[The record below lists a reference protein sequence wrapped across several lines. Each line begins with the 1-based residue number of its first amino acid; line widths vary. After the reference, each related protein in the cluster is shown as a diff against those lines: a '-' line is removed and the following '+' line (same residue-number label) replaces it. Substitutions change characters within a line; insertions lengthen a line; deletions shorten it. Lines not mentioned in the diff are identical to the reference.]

1 MAWHCHLLILSL
13 NTSLLAP
20 NRHCEL
26 CRLSL
31 GYLLTMGLLR
41 HLGPASAVV
50 LRCISPC
57 FCSSGG
63 AELHPV
69 FSSIICDF
77 RMRALL
83 SSLQVTREGNSL
95 TFTHTAGLGLP
106 LLLSFTA
113 RMCSGPDVSTGS
125 SFWFLPPA
133 FVSYWHI
140 IKSSGLDFWTAGFKA
155 WFMMYMERLDE
166 SFYFS
171 VSSEG

>member
-1 MAWHCHLLILSL
+1 MAWHCHLLIFSL
-13 NTSLLAP
+13 NASLLAP

-31 GYLLTMGLLR
+31 GYLFTTGLLR

-50 LRCISPC
+50 LRCIFPW

-63 AELHPV
+63 QSCILSVALGQGLCCLP
-69 FSSIICDF
+69 F
-77 RMRALL
+77 RRPERVIPPL
-83 SSLQVTREGNSL
+83 SL
-95 TFTHTAGLGLP
+95 TQLAWDCP

-125 SFWFLPPA
+125 SSWFLPPA

-140 IKSSGLDFWTAGFKA
+140 IKSSGLGFWTAGFKA
-155 WFMMYMERLDE
+155 WFMMYVERLDE

-171 VSSEG
+171 VSSED